1 MRHAHFLIPGDIH
14 TATGGYAYDREIA
27 AALTRAGWKIS
38 IEQLAED
45 LALPEAKAAAT
56 RCLEAL
62 PDDAL
67 VLVDGLALADL
78 AAPLASHSRRLRLVA
93 IVHHPAALETGLSE
107 ARASE
112 IARSEL
118 LALRT
123 MNSVVCTSDWT
134 ARTLS
139 GLGLTSAPIHV
150 VEPGT
155 DIGAARRETQ
165 PMRRA
170 PATAHAAGLRLL
182 CVATITPRKG
192 HDLLVR
198 ALARLA
204 DLHWSLTCI
213 GSRERAPLH
222 VKHVEALIQSHALQD
237 RITMAGEVDR
247 STLIDAYEDADLFV
261 LASKL
266 EGYGMVLAE
275 ARAAG
280 LPIVA
285 TRGGAV
291 AETLADAAAVV
302 VEPDS
307 PEHLADAL
315 RAIIAQQQVWLA
327 LAGAAREKAQ
337 TNRTWELAAAE
348 LAAALIA

>member
-1 MRHAHFLIPGDIH
+1 MRHAHFLIPGNIH
-14 TATGGYAYDREIA
+14 TATGGYAYDREVA

-38 IEQLAED
+38 IEQLAEN

-56 RCLEAL
+56 QYLETL
-62 PDDAL
+62 PDDSL

-78 AAPLASHSRRLRLVA
+78 AVCLTSHSRRLRFVA

-112 IARSEL
+112 VARSEL
-118 LALRT
+118 LALRV
-123 MNSVVCTSDWT
+123 MHAVVCTSDWT

-139 GLGLTSAPIHV
+139 DLGLPSTPIHV

-155 DIGAARRETQ
+155 DVRTAQRPSQ
-165 PMRRA
+165 SLRRA
-170 PATAHAAGLRLL
+170 PEAAHAAGLRLL

-192 HDLLVR
+192 HDLLVCS
-198 ALARLA
+198 LAKLA
-204 DLHWSLTCI
+204 DLRWRLTCI

-222 VKHVEALIQSHALQD
+222 AQNVDALIQSHALQD

-247 STLIDAYEDADLFV
+247 GRLIDAYNEADLFV

-266 EGYGMVLAE
+266 EGYGMALAE

-285 TRGGAV
+285 TRGGAI

-307 PEHLADAL
+307 PERLAGAL
-315 RAIIAQQQVWLA
+315 RTIIAQPEVWLA
-327 LAGAAREKAQ
+327 LAGAASEKAH
-337 TNRTWELAAAE
+337 TSRTWEAAAAE
-348 LAAALIA
+348 LAAALTA

>member
-1 MRHAHFLIPGDIH
+1 MLHAHFLIPGNIH
-14 TATGGYAYDREIA
+14 TATGGYAYDREVA

-45 LALPEAKAAAT
+45 LTLPEAKAAAT
-56 RCLEAL
+56 RCLETL
-62 PDDAL
+62 PDDSL
-67 VLVDGLALADL
+67 VLVDGLALAEM
-78 AAPLASHSRRLRLVA
+78 AAPLANHSRRLRFVA

-118 LALRT
+118 LALRVMHT
-123 MNSVVCTSDWT
+123 VVCTSDWT

-139 GLGLTSAPIHV
+139 GLGLSSTPIHV

-155 DIGAARRETQ
+155 DMSAARHETQ
-165 PMRRA
+165 PQRRA
-170 PATAHAAGLRLL
+170 PAAAHAAGLRLL

-192 HDLLVR
+192 HDLLIR
-198 ALARLA
+198 SLSRLS

-222 VKHVEALIQSHALQD
+222 ARHVEALIQSHALHD
-237 RITMAGEVDR
+237 RVTMAGEVNR
-247 STLIDAYEDADLFV
+247 STLIDAYNEADLFV

-291 AETLADAAAVV
+291 AETLADAAAIL

-307 PEHLADAL
+307 PEYLADAL
-315 RAIIAQQQVWLA
+315 RRIIGEQQVWLA

-337 TNRTWELAAAE
+337 TSRTWDIAAAE
-348 LAAALIA
+348 LAAALTA